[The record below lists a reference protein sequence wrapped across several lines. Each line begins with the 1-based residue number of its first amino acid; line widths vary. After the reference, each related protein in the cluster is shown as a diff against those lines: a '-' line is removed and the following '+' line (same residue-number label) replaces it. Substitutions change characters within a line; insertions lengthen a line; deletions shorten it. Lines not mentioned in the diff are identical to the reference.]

1 MPLNLVGKPEPSMK
15 IAFAKTEN
23 KFFTARAFTLIELLV
38 VIAIIAILAGLLLP
52 ALAKAKFKAKVI
64 NCTSDYKQ
72 WTTVANMYGGDFNS
86 FLPGFGPGDQSPPQQ
101 FGASAWDV
109 NTNFISALVPYGL
122 TVPMWFCPVRSTE
135 YTAANASYTAKYGHD
150 IGGLNDL
157 ETYFNAIYNGETIL
171 NHDWWVSRKNGTSS
185 FYPTANA
192 FGSQRSAASQ
202 YASIGPSVLS
212 PWPQKLTDATAG
224 LLPFITDKCM
234 NGNGSDSGGGDQ
246 AAAAPAPP
254 ALPPIDKNSSHFF
267 NGQFSGLNLGF
278 ADGHVESH
286 NYAQIR
292 FQYAGDG
299 GDICYFY

>member
-1 MPLNLVGKPEPSMK
+1 MK
-15 IAFAKTEN
+15 IASAKFEKKSFA
-23 KFFTARAFTLIELLV
+23 ARAFTLIELLV

-72 WTTVANMYGGDFNS
+72 WTTVANMYGADFNS
-86 FLPGFGPGDQSPPQQ
+86 YLPGFGPGDQNPPQQ

-109 NTNFISALVPYGL
+109 NTNFIPALVPYGL
-122 TVPMWFCPVRSTE
+122 TVPMWFCPVRSAE
-135 YTAANASYTAKYGHD
+135 YSAANANFSRTYGHD

-157 ETYFNAIYNGETIL
+157 VTYFNAIYNGETIL
-171 NHDWWVSRKNGTSS
+171 NHDWWVSRKNGQTA

-192 FGSQRSAASQ
+192 GGSQRSGASQ
-202 YASIGPSVLS
+202 YGSIGPSVLS
-212 PWPQKLTDATAG
+212 PWPQKLTDATASI
-224 LLPFITDKCM
+224 LPFVTDKCM
-234 NGNGSDSGGGDQ
+234 NGNGQDSGGGDQ
-246 AAAAPAPP
+246 KADAPAPP
-254 ALPPIDKNSSHFF
+254 ALPAIDKNSSHFF

-299 GDICYFY
+299 GDIFYFY